1 MFYEND
7 LDIVFNSEFAQDVVF
22 NDETIRA
29 FIDTDYVL
37 ALNNQ
42 GFAGVETYDIIATVK
57 TRDVEGIKH
66 DDKLILNPDTDE
78 EKTYY
83 VKGIQNTG
91 SGTTMLFLSESL

>member
-1 MFYEND
+1 MFYEAD
-7 LDIVFNSEFAQDVVF
+7 LDIFFQEFGQKALYG
-22 NDETIRA
+22 DEYILA
-29 FIDTDYVL
+29 IIDTDYVL

-42 GFAGVETYDIIATVK
+42 GFAGVEAYDIMATVR
-57 TRDVEGIKH
+57 TSDVEGIKH

-83 VKGIQNTG
+83 VKGIQHTG